1 MELFMAERHIN
12 RVKSYRQW
20 IVENVLLAALLFSLS
35 IHLIVV
41 SVNMTSWDLSK
52 ETVSDNQLKLKI
64 ISRPKNREA
73 RQIVNTEDSKN
84 DEIAKDSKFLGKKN
98 QKFDRQT
105 KAANVASFKKAGV
118 GVRDGFNVKKFSKV
132 TSKQAQKQTEAKKE
146 QKRKE
151 VIKSNTK
158 IKMTDL
164 AMNKPVKE
172 KVEKSKSMPSVAS
185 LGLENGSYT
194 TNGLSASSDFVEDLP
209 LGDMTN
215 LNTTEYKYFGFYD
228 RIRKKLERYW
238 GNSLKSKAR
247 SISARGV
254 RLPASE
260 NKITSLTITID
271 TLGNIVDVFIKST
284 SGIQELDDAAIESF
298 NKAGPFPNPP
308 KGMIVDG
315 HAEIEWGFV
324 VKG

>member
-1 MELFMAERHIN
+1 MAEKHLN

-20 IVENVLLAALLFSLS
+20 IAENVLLAALLFSLS
-35 IHLIVV
+35 IHLVAV
-41 SVNMTSWDLSK
+41 SVRMTSWDLSQGS
-52 ETVSDNQLKLKI
+52 VNDNELKLKI
-64 ISRPKNREA
+64 ISRSSNSK
-73 RQIVNTEDSKN
+73 QIVNTEDSKN
-84 DEIAKDSKFLGKKN
+84 KEIAEDAKFLGKKN

-105 KAANVASFKKAGV
+105 KSSNVAAFKKAGV
-118 GVRDGFNVKKFSKV
+118 GVRNGFNVQKYSKV
-132 TSKQAQKQTEAKKE
+132 TKKQ

-151 VIKSNTK
+151 ITKSNTK
-158 IKMTDL
+158 IKMKDL
-164 AMNKPVKE
+164 AMVKPVKE
-172 KVEKSKSMPSVAS
+172 KVQKIKFAPSLAS
-185 LGLENGSYT
+185 LGLENGSHT
-194 TNGLSASSDFVEDLP
+194 TSGLSASSAFVEDLP

-215 LNTTEYKYFGFYD
+215 FNTTEYKYFGFYD

-247 SISARGV
+247 SMITRGV
-254 RLPASE
+254 RLPATES
-260 NKITSLTITID
+260 KVTSLMITID

-284 SGIQELDDAAIESF
+284 SGIRELDDAAIESF